1 MTYRLIYADPAWSYS
16 DKRIGRG
23 GAEGHYST
31 ATLAQIGCHIEALA
45 DPAGCVLACWQTWP
59 METAQDGLLLGMGWK
74 KIGLLFI
81 WHKLTSTGKEFVGCG
96 LAGTRANT
104 EPCFLWR
111 RGKDYPRRVDNM
123 VREYI
128 GAPVAEHSRK
138 PDEARIRLERL
149 YGDVP
154 RVEMYRR
161 GAPPAGWD
169 AWGNEVEAA

>member
-1 MTYRLIYADPAWSYS
+1 MYRLIYSDPAWSYS

-74 KIGLLFI
+74 KVGLLFI

-138 PDEARIRLERL
+138 PDEARLRLERL

-161 GAPPAGWD
+161 GPAPPGWD
-169 AWGNEVEAA
+169 AWGNEVES